1 MRVRYGGGS
10 ELGPGCG
17 LIGFLGLASTVGV
30 VFVFFN
36 TKLVNSVGSFL
47 FLFWLLGLLLPCFR
61 LFSEICAYFPGKPTL
76 IGSAV
81 TR

>member
-1 MRVRYGGGS
+1 MRARARTRVWVDWVFRACVDCR
-10 ELGPGCG
+10 CG
-17 LIGFLGLASTVGV
+17 VCFLFSTE
-30 VFVFFN
+30 
-36 TKLVNSVGSFL
+36 LVNRVWSFL
-47 FLFWLLGLLLPCFR
+47 CLFWLLGLLLPCFG